1 MSFGASSNT
10 GDRTKQAE
18 YKVTSLKQL
27 ILLGGS
33 HNSAC
38 IIKFI
43 QYLLHM
49 NKSVCR
55 ELKNIIGYNEDTP
68 TLKTHYKRLKK
79 QYQQLS
85 AKARPIFLK
94 KLRDMYNVN

>member
-1 MSFGASSNT
+1 
-10 GDRTKQAE
+10 
-18 YKVTSLKQL
+18 
-27 ILLGGS
+27 
-33 HNSAC
+33 
-38 IIKFI
+38 
-43 QYLLHM
+43 M